1 MRHISYL
8 RERTVNQYRVI
19 VEESV
24 TVTREQEYDDRFHT
38 SRKVLSLS
46 NVFSFTSKAIM
57 ELNGKLL
64 L

>member
-1 MRHISYL
+1 M
-8 RERTVNQYRVI
+8 NQDSVI

-24 TVTREQEYDDRFHT
+24 TVTVENKSMMT
-38 SRKVLSLS
+38 GRKVYLS

-64 L
+64 S